1 MVDTILLLAAHLLS
15 WLYSPYRRTFSADLV
30 VAINSHGITDKLLCH
45 FHSLFMRFR
54 VYG

>member
-15 WLYSPYRRTFSADLV
+15 WLYSLYRRTSSADLV
-30 VAINSHGITDKLLCH
+30 VVINDRGITDKLLCH
-45 FHSLFMRFR
+45 FHRLFIWFR